1 MWPGGEALRTIQ
13 PTYHVRHKSATP
25 VQAKMDTLLEWLDKP
40 TEERPTVMT
49 VYISEVDTAGHYFG
63 PDSKRREYYFFYPAR
78 MPRRG
83 RRKQVMCLWTYKE
96 KWRLFFFFF

>member
-63 PDSKRREYYFFYPAR
+63 PDSKRREYYYYFSSFAR
-78 MPRRG
+78 MSRIG
-83 RRKQVMCLWTYKE
+83 RRKHVICLRAYKE
-96 KWRLFFFFF
+96 KWR